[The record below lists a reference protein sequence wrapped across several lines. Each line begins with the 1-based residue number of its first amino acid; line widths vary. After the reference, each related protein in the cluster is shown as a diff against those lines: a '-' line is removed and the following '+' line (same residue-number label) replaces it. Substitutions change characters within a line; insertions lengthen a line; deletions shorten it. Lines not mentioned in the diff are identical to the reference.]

1 MLKIKLTS
9 SLEKVFKD
17 SRFDEISEIS
27 TLSALKNERIS
38 FQIAAEIV
46 DTEMFSEQYFV
57 KLSGELAKY
66 ATVRE
71 VISVP
76 VTLPTFPCGFSDD
89 NYLRKKP
96 GLYPDLLMPLR
107 YTDSL
112 RVNKDFVSSLWVEID
127 LRDKGKI
134 IAAEKPLTI
143 TFSNEKESAEVVLN
157 IEILDAELPSEDI
170 TFTEWFYTDCLA
182 NFYNVE
188 VFSEKHWEIIENFA
202 RTAVNNGIN
211 LLLTPTFTPPLDTAV
226 GGERLT
232 TQLVGVTF
240 DGEKYEFDFTLLDRW
255 IEMCDRVGVK
265 YFEIAH
271 FFTQWGAVHAP
282 KVMATVNGEY
292 KRIFGWETDAV
303 SAEYT
308 FFLRSFIKAF
318 LEHMKARGDDKRC
331 YFHIS
336 DEPNL
341 EQLES
346 YKAAKDSIKDLLCG
360 YPIMDALSN
369 YDFYSKGIVDL
380 PIPANN
386 HIAQFLEN
394 KVEGLWT
401 YYCCGQWNKVSNR
414 FIDMPSARNRSIG
427 MQMYKHS
434 IVGFLHWGY
443 NFYNTQYSY
452 SPIDP
457 YRDTSGDGWV
467 PAGDCFCVYPAPDGT
482 AYETMRIIVFYDALQ
497 DVKAMKLAE
506 RLCGRDAVISAIED
520 AFGREITF
528 DECARTPDEILRVR
542 MAVNNLIKK
551 NL

>member
-1 MLKIKLTS
+1 MLKLKLTS

-17 SRFDEISEIS
+17 SCFDEISEIS
-27 TLSALKNERIS
+27 TLSALNNERIS
-38 FQIAAEIV
+38 FQIAAQIV
-46 DTEMFSEQYFV
+46 DTEMFSEQYAVAF
-57 KLSGELAKY
+57 SGELAKY

-76 VTLPTFPCGFSDD
+76 VTIPTFPCGFSDD
-89 NYLRKKP
+89 NNLRTTP

-107 YTDSL
+107 YGQTL
-112 RVNKDFVSSLWVEID
+112 RVNKDFVSSLWIEID
-127 LRDKGKI
+127 LRNKGSVCSGVH
-134 IAAEKPLTI
+134 PLTV
-143 TFSNEKESAEVVLN
+143 TLSNEKETAEVTFN
-157 IEILDAELPSEDI
+157 IEIIDASLPDEDI
-170 TFTEWFYTDCLA
+170 TFSEWFYTDCLA
-182 NFYNVE
+182 NYYNVE
-188 VFSEKHWEIIENFA
+188 AFSEKHWEIIENFA
-202 RTAVNNGIN
+202 RTAVKNGIN

-232 TQLVGVTF
+232 TQLVGVTLN
-240 DGEKYEFDFTLLDRW
+240 DGIYEFDFTLLDRW
-255 IEMCDRVGVK
+255 IEMCNRVGVK

-271 FFTQWGAVHAP
+271 FFTQWGAKHTP
-282 KVMATVNGEY
+282 KVMATVDGEY
-292 KRIFGWETDAV
+292 KKIFGWETDAV
-303 SAEYT
+303 SPEYT
-308 FFLRSFIKAF
+308 LFLRSFIKAF
-318 LEHMKARGDDKRC
+318 LEHMRARGDDKRC

-336 DEPNL
+336 DEPKL
-341 EQLES
+341 DQLEN

-369 YDFYSKGIVDL
+369 YEFYSDGLVDL

-386 HIAQFLEN
+386 HITPFLEN
-394 KVEGLWT
+394 NVQNLWT
-401 YYCCGQWNKVSNR
+401 YYCCGQWEKVSNR
-414 FIDMPSARNRSIG
+414 FIAMPSARNRSIG

-452 SPIDP
+452 NPIDP

-482 AYETMRIIVFYDALQ
+482 AYETMRVIVFYEALQ

-506 RLCGRDAVISAIED
+506 KLCGKDTVISTIEN
-520 AFGREITF
+520 AFGRKVAF

-542 MAVNNLIKK
+542 EAVNSLIK
-551 NL
+551 NNI

>member
-1 MLKIKLTS
+1 MLNLKLTS

-17 SRFDEISEIS
+17 SRFGDIGEIS
-27 TLSALKNERIS
+27 TLSALNNERIS
-38 FQIAAEIV
+38 FQIAAQIV
-46 DTEMFSEQYFV
+46 DTEMFSEQYTVGF
-57 KLSGELAKY
+57 SGELAKY

-76 VTLPTFPCGFSDD
+76 VTIPTFPCGFSDD
-89 NYLRKKP
+89 NNLRTTP

-107 YTDSL
+107 YGKTL
-112 RVNKDFVSSLWVEID
+112 RVNKDFVSSLWIEID
-127 LRDKGKI
+127 LRDKGSVCSGVH
-134 IAAEKPLTI
+134 PLTV
-143 TFSNEKESAEVVLN
+143 TLSNEKETAEVTLN
-157 IEILDAELPSEDI
+157 IEIIDASLPDEDI
-170 TFTEWFYTDCLA
+170 TFSEWFYTDCLA
-182 NFYNVE
+182 NYYNVE
-188 VFSEKHWEIIENFA
+188 AFSEKHWEIIENFA
-202 RTAVNNGIN
+202 RTAVKNGIN

-232 TQLVGVTF
+232 TQLVGVTLK
-240 DGEKYEFDFTLLDRW
+240 DGIYEFDFTLLDRW
-255 IEMCDRVGVK
+255 IEMCNRVGVK

-271 FFTQWGAVHAP
+271 FFTQWGAKHTP

-292 KRIFGWETDAV
+292 KKIFGWETDAI
-303 SAEYT
+303 SSEYT
-308 FFLRSFIKAF
+308 LFLRSFIKAF
-318 LEHMKARGDDKRC
+318 LEHMRARGDDKRC

-336 DEPNL
+336 DEPKL
-341 EQLES
+341 DQLEN

-369 YDFYSKGIVDL
+369 YEFYSDGLVDL
-380 PIPANN
+380 PIPASN
-386 HIAQFLEN
+386 HITPFLEN
-394 KVEGLWT
+394 NVQNLWT
-401 YYCCGQWNKVSNR
+401 YYCCGQWEKVSNR
-414 FIDMPSARNRSIG
+414 FIAMPSARNRSIG

-452 SPIDP
+452 NPIDP

-482 AYETMRIIVFYDALQ
+482 AYETMRVIVFYEALQ

-506 RLCGRDAVISAIED
+506 KLCGKDTVISAIEN
-520 AFGREITF
+520 AFGRTVAF

-542 MAVNNLIKK
+542 EAVNSLIK
-551 NL
+551 NNI